1 MYTNL
6 NRKGWVYVNK
16 NDNRKMPQGKNT
28 QDQQGKKK
36 PGPPKPKNMKKTLKT
51 LISYLGKYKLQLLIV
66 MILIVVNSI
75 AMVAGSYFLK
85 PLVNNY
91 ILPGDFSGLAKM
103 LAVLGTI
110 FGLGAIAAYGYARL
124 MVHIAQNTI
133 SNIRIIIIMI
143 NI

>member
-51 LISYLGKYKLQLLIV
+51 LMQYVGRYKL
-66 MILIVVNSI
+66 
-75 AMVAGSYFLK
+75 F
-85 PLVNNY
+85 
-91 ILPGDFSGLAKM
+91 
-103 LAVLGTI
+103 I
-110 FGLGAIAAYGYARL
+110 FFKAI
-124 MVHIAQNTI
+124 
-133 SNIRIIIIMI
+133 SK
-143 NI
+143 